1 MGMLAM
7 HELKLLTAILLAFIH
22 FDALAEDIGVDAD
35 LRTVKITDTI
45 YMIEGT
51 ADDRALISG
60 DLSNFSGGNIGLS
73 IGEDGVLI
81 IDAKMAV
88 FADKVLAAI
97 QKLGGDSPK
106 FILDTHFHDDHIN
119 GNPRFRGT
127 GTIIAHEN
135 ARARIVS
142 EKSAEYWPVITFD
155 HALSVHM
162 NGEEIKAL
170 YYAGGH
176 TDGDI
181 VVYFMTSNVIH
192 MGDLFFSGYLP
203 YVDLDG
209 GGVVQGYMDNVAD
222 VLDRISDD
230 VVIIPGHGPVSSKK
244 DLQKYHRLMSE
255 TVALVT
261 DQMRAGKSLEEIQ
274 ITGLQKEWID
284 QGWLMSTPD
293 SWIEAIF
300 RSYTKHGY
308 ASE

>member
-1 MGMLAM
+1 MY
-7 HELKLLTAILLAFIH
+7 ELKKLSAILFALIH
-22 FDALAEDIGVDAD
+22 FDAMAEDTGVDAD

-45 YMIEGT
+45 YMIEGA
-51 ADDRALISG
+51 ADGAALTSG

-88 FADKVLAAI
+88 FADRVLSAI
-97 QKLGGDSPK
+97 QKLGGDSPR
-106 FILDTHFHDDHIN
+106 FILDTHSHDDHIN
-119 GNPRFRGT
+119 GNPRFRGA

-142 EKSAEYWPVITFD
+142 EKSVEYWPVITFD
-155 HALSVHM
+155 HALSVHL

-170 YYAGGH
+170 YYADGH

-203 YVDLDG
+203 YVDLDSG
-209 GGVVQGYMDNVAD
+209 GTVQGYLDNVSD
-222 VLDRISDD
+222 VLDSIPDD

-244 DLQKYHRLMSE
+244 DLQNYHRLISE

-261 DQMRAGKSLEEIQ
+261 DQMRAGKRLEEIK
-274 ITGLQKEWID
+274 IRGLQKEWIS
-284 QGWLMSTPD
+284 QGWLMSTPE
-293 SWIEAIF
+293 SWIETIF
-300 RSYTKHGY
+300 ESYTKHGY
-308 ASE
+308 PSE